1 MRACWRKLLLV
12 AACALGT
19 SGCESEPAV
28 APAAERLVLQ
38 AYLFAGEA
46 IDDVQ
51 LTTSYGLNAGS
62 IAADPVADATIELQ
76 KGGSRVQL
84 TPIPEKPG
92 FYYDA
97 NGRLDVDSGDRFTIR
112 VSHTAWAEMTGETTI
127 PPPPRDLQISST
139 ELRIDAANRL
149 DTSSVVVS
157 WQNEP
162 GALFYVVVENV
173 EATLV
178 PISTLP
184 PGTTG
189 GGRALRSQPMVGSRF
204 VLRRMDFTYFG
215 RHRVRVYR
223 VNREY
228 ADLYLFGQQDTRS
241 LTTPPSNLKNGL
253 GIFAGFSSQEVSLV
267 VTSTTNTE

>member
-1 MRACWRKLLLV
+1 MMACWRKLPLIAV
-12 AACALGT
+12 FALGAA
-19 SGCESEPAV
+19 GCENESAV

-51 LTTSYGLNAGS
+51 LTTSFDLNAGS

-76 KGGSRVQL
+76 KGGSRAQL

-97 NGRLDVDSGDRFTIR
+97 DGRLQVASGDRFTIR
-112 VSHTAWAEMTGETTI
+112 VSHAAWEEVTGETTI
-127 PPPPRDLQISST
+127 PPPPRDLQISAT
-139 ELRIDAANRL
+139 ELGIDAANRL

-178 PISTLP
+178 PIGTLP
-184 PGTTG
+184 PGMTG
-189 GGRALRSQPMVGSRF
+189 GGRALRSQPMAGSRF
-204 VLRRMDFTYFG
+204 VLRRIDFSYYG

-228 ADLYLFGQQDTRS
+228 ADLFLFGQQDSRT
-241 LTTPPSNLKNGL
+241 LTTPPANLKNGL
-253 GIFAGFSSQEVSLV
+253 GIFAGFSSQEVALV